1 MLPPKSLKGVADFF
15 ALVREKMRN
24 HSLIFIHNHIH
35 TVYQTKRRQTRV
47 GNKAQDKLGEV

>member
-1 MLPPKSLKGVADFF
+1 MLPPKSLQEVADFF

-35 TVYQTKRRQTRV
+35 TVYQMKRRQTRV
-47 GNKAQDKLGEV
+47 GNKALDKLGEV